1 MTVYARSDVS
11 AVSISKDHGGC
22 GQIHSRP
29 VIEGAPAKLW
39 ALTCHAG
46 CENFLRS
53 DPLWSGTAHTIPET
67 PDETARR
74 TDVEKRGQVEQQTS
88 MAQALSDLAKLGS
101 LPGVLAQLVGH
112 LNPGVDKV
120 EATTLEQELRVCRNG
135 HMNQQ
140 HVKFCGECGAN
151 MLDAANKQPTAALSA
166 AETAAPAETGV
177 TVTPAETQAEAVTDD
192 LEGKSLAD
200 LREIARGLGADI
212 ARSKAEQIDNIVKA
226 RTAG

>member
-29 VIEGAPAKLW
+29 VVEGAPAKIW
-39 ALTCHAG
+39 ALSCQGG

-53 DPLWSGTAHTIPET
+53 DSLWSGTAHTIPET

-74 TDVEKRGQVEQQTS
+74 TDIEKRGQVEQQTS
-88 MAQALSDLAKLGS
+88 MAHALNDLAKLGA
-101 LPGVLAQLVGH
+101 LPGVLAQLMGH
-112 LNPGVDKV
+112 LNPNADKV
-120 EATTLEQELRVCRNG
+120 EAATLEQELRVCRNG

-151 MLDAANKQPTAALSA
+151 MLDAVNKQPTAALSSS
-166 AETAAPAETGV
+166 ETASPTETGV
-177 TVTPAETQAEAVTDD
+177 TVTPAEPQAETGIED
-192 LEGKSLAD
+192 LESKSLTE
-200 LREIARGLGADI
+200 LREIARDLGAEI

-226 RTAG
+226 RAK